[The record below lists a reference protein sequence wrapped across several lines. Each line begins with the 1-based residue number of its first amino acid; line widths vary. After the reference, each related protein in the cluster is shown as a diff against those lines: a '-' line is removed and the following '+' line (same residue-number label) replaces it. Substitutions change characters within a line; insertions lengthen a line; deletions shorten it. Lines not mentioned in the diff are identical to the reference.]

1 MAVRIRKQ
9 TIDKSLVH
17 IVEKMSD
24 VDLSTCYQ
32 CKKCT
37 SGCPV
42 AKLTQSSPSE
52 IVRRLHLG
60 AGKELLDSDLIW
72 MCLSCETCFARCPME
87 INIAAVIDALRA
99 LALES
104 GAAKPKG
111 NIPLFN
117 RMFLGTVKA
126 FGRTYDLPMIALYKL
141 GTLNLRQDMDKFP
154 TMLKKGKMAIL
165 PPAGASKNM
174 VKRIFS
180 RTQSRGTGK

>member
-1 MAVRIRKQ
+1 MVVRIRKQ
-9 TIDKSLVH
+9 ASEQCLINV
-17 IVEKMSD
+17 VEKMSD

-42 AKLTQSSPSE
+42 AKLTQTSPSE
-52 IVRRLHLG
+52 IIRRLHLG
-60 AGKELLDSDLIW
+60 AGRELLNSDLVW

-87 INIAAVIDALRA
+87 INIAAVIDALRT

-104 GAAKPKG
+104 KAAKPKG
-111 NIPLFN
+111 NMPLFN

-141 GTLNLRQDMDKFP
+141 GTLNFWQDIDKFP

-165 PPAGASKNM
+165 PPAGASKNV

-180 RTQSRGTGK
+180 RAQSRGTGK